1 MSDEYDRAPTF
12 TPYVITISWTVGDSV
27 EVNCGDL
34 QGWEAVALL
43 EQAADII
50 RDAER
55 AEADTEGEDAEP

>member
-1 MSDEYDRAPTF
+1 MSDDYDRAPTF

-34 QGWEAVALL
+34 QGWEAIALL
-43 EQAADII
+43 DQAAEIV

-55 AEADTEGEDAEP
+55 QDAEPEDAEP

>member
-1 MSDEYDRAPTF
+1 MSDDYDRAPTF
-12 TPYVITISWTVGDSV
+12 TAYVITISWTVGDSV

-50 RDAER
+50 RDAEH
-55 AEADTEGEDAEP
+55 ADAEGEEADA